1 MKKYQSSLHFGQIQ
15 ISWLITC
22 STFQKTVVVADAVEK
37 LLKKKKSPRIS
48 SILACWTR
56 NRNTSWNPSRIALVF
71 SSREYPSSPP
81 PLLFLVKNSSLREN
95 IEVASCRW
103 IVVYIYIYTRST
115 SIEQVEANVLRVCT
129 PVPYPVEHK
138 FNPIYPPSQ
147 RDQNVKTN
155 IRVPSSRPPPPP
167 PPLLF
172 PLFGIPRGGKL
183 EQKQLEGGGFFKN
196 CWGKIWKKK
205 RETLI
210 FPIQNSR
217 IIKQSYRIW
226 SIFLFE

>member
-1 MKKYQSSLHFGQIQ
+1 MFNVSKNCSSCRCCRKA
-15 ISWLITC
+15 S
-22 STFQKTVVVADAVEK
+22 
-37 LLKKKKSPRIS
+37 KKKKN
-48 SILACWTR
+48 LHA
-56 NRNTSWNPSRIALVF
+56 F
-71 SSREYPSSPP
+71 HPSSPAEHVTETRPEIPLELRSYFHRVNIPPPPP

-167 PPLLF
+167 PLLF